1 MSERTSRKRVLIPQ
15 KPTADQ
21 WVAQGQE
28 PVPPPAVPIKRLTL
42 DLPAPLH
49 RAIKMRAVEEG
60 TTILA
65 LLQALLEQEYGAAAV
80 GNRATTRRE
89 VETTTKV

>member
-1 MSERTSRKRVLIPQ
+1 MSERTSRKRVPIPQ

-21 WVAQGQE
+21 WVAQGQDPE
-28 PVPPPAVPIKRLTL
+28 PPPAAPIKRLTL

-65 LLQALLEQEYGAAAV
+65 MLQALLEQEYGTALV
-80 GNRATTRRE
+80 STSATARGKAKMM
-89 VETTTKV
+89 TKV

>member
-1 MSERTSRKRVLIPQ
+1 MSERTSRKRVPIPQ

-28 PVPPPAVPIKRLTL
+28 PAPPPAAPIKRLTL
-42 DLPAPLH
+42 DLPATLH
-49 RAIKMRAVEEG
+49 KAIKMHAVEEG

-65 LLQALLEQEYGAAAV
+65 MLQALLEQEYGAETAV
-80 GNRATTRRE
+80 SAPERRGGRS
-89 VETTTKV
+89 

>member
-1 MSERTSRKRVLIPQ
+1 MSERMSRKRVPIPQ

-28 PVPPPAVPIKRLTL
+28 PVPPPAAPIKRLTL

-65 LLQALLEQEYGAAAV
+65 MLQALLEQEYGTAPV
-80 GNRATTRRE
+80 STSATARGQAKTM
-89 VETTTKV
+89 TKA

>member
-1 MSERTSRKRVLIPQ
+1 MSERTSRKRVPIPQ

-28 PVPPPAVPIKRLTL
+28 PEPPPAAPIKRLTL

-49 RAIKMRAVEEG
+49 KAIKRRAVEED

-65 LLQALLEQEYGAAAV
+65 MLQALLEQEYGAAA
-80 GNRATTRRE
+80 AAPAPARRGGR
-89 VETTTKV
+89 

>member
-1 MSERTSRKRVLIPQ
+1 MSERTSRKRVPIPQ

-21 WVAQGQE
+21 WVAQGQDPE
-28 PVPPPAVPIKRLTL
+28 PPPAAPIKRLTL

-49 RAIKMRAVEEG
+49 KAIKMRAVEEG

-65 LLQALLEQEYGAAAV
+65 MLQALLEQEYGAEAA
-80 GNRATTRRE
+80 ASTPERRGGR
-89 VETTTKV
+89 

>member
-1 MSERTSRKRVLIPQ
+1 MSERTSRKRVPIPQ

-21 WVAQGQE
+21 WVAQGPA
-28 PVPPPAVPIKRLTL
+28 PVPPPAAPIKRLTL

-65 LLQALLEQEYGAAAV
+65 MLQALLEQEYGAEAA
-80 GNRATTRRE
+80 ASAPERRGARS
-89 VETTTKV
+89 

>member
-1 MSERTSRKRVLIPQ
+1 MSEGTSRKRVQIPQ

-28 PVPPPAVPIKRLTL
+28 PAPPPAAPIKRLTL

-65 LLQALLEQEYGAAAV
+65 MLQALLEQEYGAEAASPV
-80 GNRATTRRE
+80 AARRGGR
-89 VETTTKV
+89 

>member
-28 PVPPPAVPIKRLTL
+28 PAPQPAAPIKRLTL

-65 LLQALLEQEYGAAAV
+65 MLQALLEQEYGAEAASP
-80 GNRATTRRE
+80 AAARRGGR
-89 VETTTKV
+89 

>member
-1 MSERTSRKRVLIPQ
+1 MSERTSRKRVPIPQ

-28 PVPPPAVPIKRLTL
+28 PAPPPAPPIKRLTL
-42 DLPAPLH
+42 DLPAALH

-65 LLQALLEQEYGAAAV
+65 LLQALLEQEYGAAA
-80 GNRATTRRE
+80 AAPAPTRRGGR
-89 VETTTKV
+89 

>member
-1 MSERTSRKRVLIPQ
+1 MSERMSRKRVPIPQ

-21 WVAQGQE
+21 WVAQGQD
-28 PVPPPAVPIKRLTL
+28 PVPPPAAPIKRLTL

-49 RAIKMRAVEEG
+49 RAIKIRAVEED

-65 LLQALLEQEYGAAAV
+65 MLQALLEQEYGAAA
-80 GNRATTRRE
+80 AAPAPARRGSR
-89 VETTTKV
+89 

>member
-28 PVPPPAVPIKRLTL
+28 PEPQPAAPIKRLTL

-49 RAIKMRAVEEG
+49 RAIKMRAVEED

-65 LLQALLEQEYGAAAV
+65 MLQALLEQEYGAEAASP
-80 GNRATTRRE
+80 AAARRGGR
-89 VETTTKV
+89 

>member
-1 MSERTSRKRVLIPQ
+1 MSERMSRKRVPIPQ

-21 WVAQGQE
+21 WVAQGQDPE
-28 PVPPPAVPIKRLTL
+28 PPPAAPIKRLTL

-65 LLQALLEQEYGAAAV
+65 MLQALLEQEYGAEAA
-80 GNRATTRRE
+80 APAPARRGGR
-89 VETTTKV
+89 

>member
-21 WVAQGQE
+21 WVAQA
-28 PVPPPAVPIKRLTL
+28 PVPPPAAPIKRLTL

-65 LLQALLEQEYGAAAV
+65 MLQALLEHEYRTAPV
-80 GNRATTRRE
+80 STS
-89 VETTTKV
+89 ETARGKAKTMTKV

>member
-1 MSERTSRKRVLIPQ
+1 MSERTSRKRVPIPQ

-21 WVAQGQE
+21 WVAQGQA
-28 PVPPPAVPIKRLTL
+28 PAPPAAPIKRLTL

-49 RAIKMRAVEEG
+49 KAIKMRAVEEG

-65 LLQALLEQEYGAAAV
+65 MLQALLEQEYGAAPV
-80 GNRATTRRE
+80 SHSATARRE
-89 VETTTKV
+89 VKTMTKV

>member
-1 MSERTSRKRVLIPQ
+1 MSEGTSRKRVLIPQ

-28 PVPPPAVPIKRLTL
+28 PAPPPATPIKRLTL

-65 LLQALLEQEYGAAAV
+65 MLQALLEQEYGAEAASP
-80 GNRATTRRE
+80 AAARRGGR
-89 VETTTKV
+89 

>member
-1 MSERTSRKRVLIPQ
+1 MSERTSRKRVPIPQ

-21 WVAQGQE
+21 WVAQGQD
-28 PVPPPAVPIKRLTL
+28 PVPPPAAPIKRLTL

-65 LLQALLEQEYGAAAV
+65 MLQALLEQEYGAAA
-80 GNRATTRRE
+80 AAPAPARRGGR
-89 VETTTKV
+89 

>member
-1 MSERTSRKRVLIPQ
+1 MSERTSRKRVPIPQ

-21 WVAQGQE
+21 WVAQG
-28 PVPPPAVPIKRLTL
+28 PAPAPPPAAPIKRLTL

-49 RAIKMRAVEEG
+49 KAIKMRAVEEG

-65 LLQALLEQEYGAAAV
+65 MLQALLEHEYGAAPV
-80 GNRATTRRE
+80 SHSATARRE
-89 VETTTKV
+89 VKTMTKV

>member
-1 MSERTSRKRVLIPQ
+1 MSERTSRKRVPIPQ

-28 PVPPPAVPIKRLTL
+28 PAAPPAAPIKRLTL

-49 RAIKMRAVEEG
+49 KAIKMRAVEEG

-65 LLQALLEQEYGAAAV
+65 LLQALLEQEYGAAA
-80 GNRATTRRE
+80 ASPAAARRGGR
-89 VETTTKV
+89 

>member
-1 MSERTSRKRVLIPQ
+1 MSERTSRKRVPIPQ

-21 WVAQGQE
+21 WVTQGQE
-28 PVPPPAVPIKRLTL
+28 PVPPPAAPIKRLTL

-49 RAIKMRAVEEG
+49 RAIKMRAVEED

-65 LLQALLEQEYGAAAV
+65 MLQALLEHEYGAEAA
-80 GNRATTRRE
+80 APAPTRRGGR
-89 VETTTKV
+89 

>member
-1 MSERTSRKRVLIPQ
+1 MSERTSRKRVPIPQ

-21 WVAQGQE
+21 WVTQGQDPE
-28 PVPPPAVPIKRLTL
+28 PPPAAPIKRLTL

-49 RAIKMRAVEEG
+49 KAIKMRAVEEG

-65 LLQALLEQEYGAAAV
+65 MLQALLEQEYGAEAAV
-80 GNRATTRRE
+80 SAPERRGGRS
-89 VETTTKV
+89 

>member
-1 MSERTSRKRVLIPQ
+1 MSERTSRKRVPIPQ

-21 WVAQGQE
+21 WVTQGQE
-28 PVPPPAVPIKRLTL
+28 PVPPPAAPIKRLTL

-65 LLQALLEQEYGAAAV
+65 MLQALLEQEYGTALV
-80 GNRATTRRE
+80 RNSATARGQAKMM
-89 VETTTKV
+89 TKV

>member
-1 MSERTSRKRVLIPQ
+1 MSERTSRKRVPIPQ

-21 WVAQGQE
+21 WVAQGPA
-28 PVPPPAVPIKRLTL
+28 PVPPPAAPIKRLTL

-65 LLQALLEQEYGAAAV
+65 MLQALLEQEYGAEVAAS
-80 GNRATTRRE
+80 AAARRGGR
-89 VETTTKV
+89 

>member
-1 MSERTSRKRVLIPQ
+1 MSEGTNRKRVQIPQ

-28 PVPPPAVPIKRLTL
+28 PAPPPAAPIKRLTL

-65 LLQALLEQEYGAAAV
+65 MLQALLEQEYGAEAASP
-80 GNRATTRRE
+80 AAARRGGR
-89 VETTTKV
+89 

>member
-1 MSERTSRKRVLIPQ
+1 MSERTSRKRVPIPQ

-21 WVAQGQE
+21 WVAQGQD

-65 LLQALLEQEYGAAAV
+65 MLQALLEQEYGTALV
-80 GNRATTRRE
+80 STS
-89 VETTTKV
+89 ETARGKAKMMTKV

>member
-1 MSERTSRKRVLIPQ
+1 MSERTSRKRVSIPQ

-21 WVAQGQE
+21 WVAQGQDPE
-28 PVPPPAVPIKRLTL
+28 PLPAAPIKRLTL

-49 RAIKMRAVEEG
+49 KAIKMRAVEEG

-65 LLQALLEQEYGAAAV
+65 MLQALLEQEYGAEAA
-80 GNRATTRRE
+80 APAPARRGGR
-89 VETTTKV
+89 

>member
-1 MSERTSRKRVLIPQ
+1 MSERTSRKRVPIPQ

-21 WVAQGQE
+21 WVAQGQDPE
-28 PVPPPAVPIKRLTL
+28 PPPAAPIKRLTL

-49 RAIKMRAVEEG
+49 KAIKMRAVEEG

-65 LLQALLEQEYGAAAV
+65 MLQALLEQEYGAEVAASAPERSS
-80 GNRATTRRE
+80 GRS
-89 VETTTKV
+89 

>member
-1 MSERTSRKRVLIPQ
+1 MSEGTSRKRVQIPQ

-42 DLPAPLH
+42 DLPAPH
-49 RAIKMRAVEEG
+49 RAIKMRAVEED

-65 LLQALLEQEYGAAAV
+65 MLQALLEQEYGTAPV
-80 GNRATTRRE
+80 SNS
-89 VETTTKV
+89 ETARGKARTVTKA

>member
-1 MSERTSRKRVLIPQ
+1 MSERTSRKRVPIPQ

-21 WVAQGQE
+21 WVAQGPA
-28 PVPPPAVPIKRLTL
+28 PVPPPAAPIKRLTL

-65 LLQALLEQEYGAAAV
+65 MLQAILEQEYGTAPV
-80 GNRATTRRE
+80 SNS
-89 VETTTKV
+89 ETARGKAKTMTKA

>member
-1 MSERTSRKRVLIPQ
+1 MSERTSRKRVPIPQ

-21 WVAQGQE
+21 WVTQGQDPE
-28 PVPPPAVPIKRLTL
+28 PPPAAPIKRLTL

-65 LLQALLEQEYGAAAV
+65 MLQALLEQEYGAEAASP
-80 GNRATTRRE
+80 APARRGGR
-89 VETTTKV
+89 

>member
-1 MSERTSRKRVLIPQ
+1 MSERTSRKRVPIPQ

-28 PVPPPAVPIKRLTL
+28 PVPPPAAPIKRLTL

-49 RAIKMRAVEEG
+49 KAIKMRAVEEG

-65 LLQALLEQEYGAAAV
+65 LLQALLEQEYGTAPV
-80 GNRATTRRE
+80 SHS
-89 VETTTKV
+89 ETARGKARTMTKA

>member
-1 MSERTSRKRVLIPQ
+1 MSERTSRKRVPIPQ

-21 WVAQGQE
+21 WVVQGQDPE
-28 PVPPPAVPIKRLTL
+28 PPPAAPIKRLTL

-49 RAIKMRAVEEG
+49 KAIKMRAVEEG

-65 LLQALLEQEYGAAAV
+65 MLQALLEQEYGAEEAAS
-80 GNRATTRRE
+80 APERRGGRS
-89 VETTTKV
+89 

>member
-1 MSERTSRKRVLIPQ
+1 MSERTSRKRVPIPQ

-21 WVAQGQE
+21 WVAQGQDPE
-28 PVPPPAVPIKRLTL
+28 PQPAAPIKRLTL

-65 LLQALLEQEYGAAAV
+65 MLQALLEQEY
-80 GNRATTRRE
+80 ATAPVSTS
-89 VETTTKV
+89 ETARGKAKMMTKA